1 MNNFASK
8 FSVHTFSRL
17 LLAAGMMLLPG
28 IALAGQGMGSASSE
42 SGSQGSV
49 PEVQSHPSSGANVQW
64 SDQLKNERDQAKQ
77 SRDQAQQD
85 RDAAKQAR
93 DQALQAN
100 KGSQDSPSGMKSI
113 QGQSSSA
120 SMSGGSGNQET
131 DRMLQERD
139 KFLQERDALQK
150 ETSDLRQERDRAMR
164 SIAGGSA
171 LDAVDR
177 TMPVTP
183 RH

>member
-1 MNNFASK
+1 MRPFASQHSIQTLG
-8 FSVHTFSRL
+8 SVV
-17 LLAAGMMLLPG
+17 LATGMLLLPG
-28 IALAGQGMGSASSE
+28 TVLAGQGMGSSSVG
-42 SGSQGSV
+42 SGSDISA
-49 PEVQSHPSSGANVQW
+49 PNVQTHPDSGVNTQW
-64 SDQLKNERDQAKQ
+64 SDQLKRERDQAKQ
-77 SRDQAQQD
+77 SREQAQQE
-85 RDAAKQAR
+85 RDNAQQER
-93 DQALQAN
+93 DKALQASS
-100 KGSQDSPSGMKSI
+100 GSGKSSSGMNSI

-120 SMSGGSGNQET
+120 KMGSGSGNQET

-139 KFLQERDALQK
+139 KFLEERDALQK
-150 ETSDLRQERDRAMR
+150 ETSELRQERDRAMQ